1 MVKSAELY
9 ETDFWLWTQEQA
21 ARLRRTAELRPNLPE
36 ALDWGNLAAEVESL
50 GSSLSR
56 ELLSRYRVLLAHLLK
71 WLHQPARRSRSWRAT
86 IRTQRDEIESLLDGN
101 SSLAARREEQL
112 HRAYPKARA
121 LASDE
126 TGLPPETFPAE
137 CPFALE
143 QVEDHD
149 FLPSAPES

>member
-36 ALDWGNLAAEVESL
+36 ALDWSNLAQAIEDQGVSL
-50 GSSLSR
+50 
-56 ELLSRYRVLLAHLLK
+56 ELELYHRYVVLLAHLLK
-71 WLHQPARRSRSWRAT
+71 WRYQWRLQGPSWRGTINEQRRRIKRLLKKNPALRARRAVEFV
-86 IRTQRDEIESLLDGN
+86 DAFED
-101 SSLAARREEQL
+101 
-112 HRAYPKARA
+112 ARA

-126 TGLPPETFPAE
+126 TGLPPEAFPAE
-137 CPFALE
+137 CPFTLE
-143 QVEDHD
+143 QIEDHD